1 MNRNIT
7 TELNYENMP
16 HSHVLSGLLKN
27 VLQATQI
34 VKSHILETL
43 PNADEIEE
51 EAEDLVRL
59 FETARRF
66 GGGQIGT
73 TAAE

>member
-43 PNADEIEE
+43 PNAEEIEE
-51 EAEDLVRL
+51 EAEFSKKRKFCRQLL
-59 FETARRF
+59 L
-66 GGGQIGT
+66 QKMIKKKN
-73 TAAE
+73 